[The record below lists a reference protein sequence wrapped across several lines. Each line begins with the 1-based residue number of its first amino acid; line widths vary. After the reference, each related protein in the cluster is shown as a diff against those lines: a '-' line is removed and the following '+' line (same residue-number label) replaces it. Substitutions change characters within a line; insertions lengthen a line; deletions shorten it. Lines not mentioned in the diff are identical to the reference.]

1 MSALRTTFLTV
12 SISTF
17 CNKQLLV
24 QVLVKDLLLQS
35 LLGVTTLNSYGRRIS
50 ALYMAD
56 LLELQKQHL
65 LFFWL
70 MQAKI
75 NVWNWA
81 LKAILYFKKYFFYR
95 KHTKRRHSPS
105 PPQCQETICS
115 RNPLSLIRH
124 SFFLVPHF

>member
-12 SISTF
+12 SISIF

-50 ALYMAD
+50 ALYIAD

-75 NVWNWA
+75 NV
-81 LKAILYFKKYFFYR
+81 
-95 KHTKRRHSPS
+95 
-105 PPQCQETICS
+105 
-115 RNPLSLIRH
+115 
-124 SFFLVPHF
+124 